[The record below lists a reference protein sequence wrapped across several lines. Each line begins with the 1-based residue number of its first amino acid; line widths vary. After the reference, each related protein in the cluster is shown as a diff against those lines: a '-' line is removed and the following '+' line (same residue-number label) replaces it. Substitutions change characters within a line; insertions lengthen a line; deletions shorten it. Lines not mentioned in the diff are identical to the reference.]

1 MADKA
6 FEKEL
11 KELRKLAGVGDYK
24 LTPYVPE
31 NFGAIASKLSKIQ
44 KQRKIKPGDKDWFR
58 LWFARP
64 HLTGEKPYD

>member
-11 KELRKLAGVGDYK
+11 KELRKLAGVCDYK

-31 NFGAIASKLSKIQ
+31 NFGTIASKLSKIQ

-58 LWFARP
+58 LWFS
-64 HLTGEKPYD
+64 